1 MSRTTIHIAVPPER
15 VFAVL
20 ADPYTYEH
28 WVVGCKQIRGVEGNW
43 PEAGSAF
50 HHTVG
55 LGPISVP
62 DSTTSVECSRPHRLV
77 LHARAR
83 PTGVARVETEL
94 HDRNGGT
101 EAIMIELPIEGP
113 MALLHNP
120 IQDWLI
126 DRRNRESLRRL
137 KRLAESSPPAAAPRD
152 PTPVPAQRSS
162 GRTGA

>member
-1 MSRTTIHIAVPPER
+1 MSQTTIHLAAPPER
-15 VFAVL
+15 VFEVL

-28 WVVGCKQIRGVEGNW
+28 WVVGCKEIRGVEGNW
-43 PEAGSAF
+43 PEPGSIF
-50 HHTVG
+50 HHKVGMGPVTVRDNT
-55 LGPISVP
+55 S
-62 DSTTSVECSRPHRLV
+62 SVECSHPHRLV

-83 PTGVARVETEL
+83 PTGVARVEIDL

-101 EAIMIELPIEGP
+101 EAVMVEVPVEGP

-137 KRLAESSPPAAAPRD
+137 KQLAES
-152 PTPVPAQRSS
+152 
-162 GRTGA
+162 